1 MYIFSS
7 EFLDDLAA
15 RIAGPMSFR
24 FIIQPLVAVILGIRD
39 GRLDAKAGTPPF
51 IYNVI
56 FKKEHYRS
64 QFRNALHSLLT
75 PVIVGTVL
83 DAIAQYLIFK
93 HIRPLPALL
102 VGTFIMGFP
111 YSLSRGISNR
121 IISGIIKR
129 KEHRKGKQRPG

>member
-1 MYIFSS
+1 MYLFSS

-24 FIIQPLVAVILGIRD
+24 FFVQPLVAIMLGIRD

-51 IYNVI
+51 IYNVL
-56 FKKEHYRS
+56 FRKEDYRS
-64 QFRNALHSLLT
+64 QLRNALHALLK
-75 PVIVGTVL
+75 PVIVGIVL

-102 VGTFIMGFP
+102 VGTFIMGVP

-121 IISGIIKR
+121 IFSGIIRRREVPHDKTR
-129 KEHRKGKQRPG
+129 

>member
-7 EFLDDLAA
+7 EFLDDMVA

-24 FIIQPLVAVILGIRD
+24 FIIQPMVAVILGIRD

-56 FKKEHYRS
+56 FKKEHYRR
-64 QFRNALHSLLT
+64 QFRNALHSLFT
-75 PVIVGTVL
+75 PVIVGIAL

-102 VGTFIMGFP
+102 VGTFIMGVP
-111 YSLSRGISNR
+111 YSFSRGISNR
-121 IISGIIKR
+121 IFSGIMR
-129 KEHRKGKQRPG
+129 KKEASHGKTR

>member
-56 FKKEHYRS
+56 FKKENYRDQES
-64 QFRNALHSLLT
+64 NALHSLLT
-75 PVIVGTVL
+75 PVIVGIVL

-93 HIRPLPALL
+93 HIRPLPAIL
-102 VGTFIMGFP
+102 VGTFIMGVP

-121 IISGIIKR
+121 IFSGIMR
-129 KEHRKGKQRPG
+129 KKEVSHGNTR

>member
-24 FIIQPLVAVILGIRD
+24 FIIQPIVAVILGIRD

-75 PVIVGTVL
+75 PVIVGMIL

-102 VGTFIMGFP
+102 VGTFIMGVP

-121 IISGIIKR
+121 FFSGIMR
-129 KEHRKGKQRPG
+129 KKEASHGKTR